1 MAQII
6 KHRRGSLEAL
16 SAVTSSLQK
25 GEIVI
30 ASGSSNL
37 SVTNG
42 ASIVFAVPENGQV
55 QAVNRVL
62 RGTNAPSNFAS
73 STYNGLVDG
82 VPYYASGSSTL
93 YLLGSDGNEA
103 INLVGNIQP
112 FSASVDSRLDAVESS
127 IGGGTGIGARVA
139 ALEATSASLNSF
151 TQSFSQSVA
160 TDFSASTAATV
171 ANLSSYSASAASAQ
185 SSYSSSAA
193 TSLSASAASINAN
206 ILSLSTSVDSRLDA
220 VENTNATQ
228 ATTGSNIFYGNQT
241 ITGSLYITNNL
252 VVQGSSSL
260 QNITASAV
268 DIGTNRVILN
278 TATPA
283 VRFGGVSV
291 QDSGSFAGV
300 SGSLLWDSFNNRWI
314 YEHPSGSGEGYNS
327 AILIAGPKNT
337 GSLGEEIGLTAGYVP
352 VAEGEDH
359 IKNSNISTDGTTV
372 TIAGGLNVSG
382 QISGSTIAGLGNA
395 TAFSTSV
402 DSRLDSVEASLG
414 GGGSIGSRVA
424 NLEAHSASVSSFTA
438 SYYTDSASFDSRI
451 DNVVSDLSSVSGAF
465 AVSVS
470 ASKAE
475 YTSFSA
481 SAASN
486 LSSVSGAFATTISN
500 LGSTYATDAELS
512 AVSSAVATTISNLG
526 STYATDSELNTVSG
540 AFATTISNL
549 GSTYATDAE
558 VSSLSASIATRDA
571 GQDTTITNLSSSANA
586 RLTSLENKSG
596 SLATTGSNTFIGTQ
610 TISGSVNVSGSTN
623 FNGAVA
629 VNDSNM
635 NLTNSSSLNLTAGS
649 SIYVSADGVISGSI
663 VGIGNVSAFSSS
675 VNSRLLTNVDA
686 AAGAFASAS
695 AYSGS
700 LASTINTL
708 STSVDSR
715 LDSLESAVGG
725 GSNIDNRLTSL
736 EATSASLNATASN
749 HEVRIDILEASQS
762 AFDTAFALSGQNVE
776 INGNLTVK
784 GTTTSVE
791 STTIKLGDNII
802 ELNGTGVANGGLL
815 VKDVTAPNTVSGS
828 LLWDSTG
835 DFWKAGALGSEH
847 RILTVNDGVV
857 SGSSQITLSST
868 TGYSTFSSSVATS
881 VSASNATITAN
892 SASAAASLNSVS
904 GAFATSTSASNAA
917 ITSLSASVASV
928 TGDFSSSVA
937 TSFSASAASVTA
949 LSSSVATS
957 FSASAASVTAL
968 SSSVDSR
975 LDTLEGNVGQA
986 LNTNSNVT
994 FNSVTASVNL
1004 GVAAGNTKRIA
1015 FRNTNGNLD
1024 LVPTASVA
1032 GDLLQWNGSDF
1043 VMSNTIDGGSF

>member
-6 KHRRGSLEAL
+6 RHRRGSLEAL

-25 GEIVI
+25 GELII

-37 SVTNG
+37 SVNNG
-42 ASIVFAVPENGQV
+42 ASIVFAVAEAGQV

-103 INLVGNIQP
+103 INLIGNIQP
-112 FSASVDSRLDAVESS
+112 FSTSVDSRLDSLEAS
-127 IGGGTGIGARVA
+127 IGGGTGIGARVS

-160 TDFSASTAATV
+160 TDFSASA
-171 ANLSSYSASAASAQ
+171 ANLSSYSSSAASAQ
-185 SSYSSSAA
+185 NSYSSSVA
-193 TSLSASAASINAN
+193 TSLSASAASINAS
-206 ILSLSTSVDSRLDA
+206 ILTLSTSVDSRLDA

-241 ITGSLYITNNL
+241 ITGSLYITQNL

-268 DIGTNRVILN
+268 DIGTNTIILN
-278 TATPA
+278 NATPA
-283 VRFGGVSV
+283 VRFGGISV

-300 SGSLLWDSFNNRWI
+300 SGSLLWDSFNNHWL
-314 YEHPSGSGEGYNS
+314 YVQPSGASEEYNS

-337 GSLGEEIGLTAGYVP
+337 GALGGEIGITSGYIP
-352 VAEGEDH
+352 VAVGENH
-359 IKNSNISTDGTTV
+359 IGDSNISIVDGTIV
-372 TIAGGLNVSG
+372 SIAGTLEVSG
-382 QISGSTIAGLGNA
+382 DISGSTIAGLGNA

-402 DSRLDSVEASLG
+402 DSRLDSVETSLG
-414 GGGSIGSRVA
+414 GGGSIGSRVS
-424 NLEAHSASVSSFTA
+424 NLEAHSASIVSFTS
-438 SYYTDSASFDSRI
+438 SYFTDSASFDTRI
-451 DNVVSDLSSVSGAF
+451 DNVVSDLNSVSGAV
-465 AVSVS
+465 ATSLS
-470 ASKAE
+470 ASKVE

-486 LSSVSGAFATTISN
+486 LNSVSGAFATTINN

-512 AVSSAVATTISNLG
+512 N
-526 STYATDSELNTVSG
+526 VSG
-540 AFATTISNL
+540 AFATSIANL
-549 GSTYATDAE
+549 GNGFATDSE
-558 VSSLSASIATRDA
+558 LSSLSSSIAVRDA
-571 GQDTTITNLSSSANA
+571 GQDTAVSTLSSSVNS
-586 RLTSLENKSG
+586 RLVVVEAVSASAASALNS
-596 SLATTGSNTFIGTQ
+596 
-610 TISGSVNVSGSTN
+610 VSGAFATRVAGIDST
-623 FNGAVA
+623 V
-629 VNDSNM
+629 
-635 NLTNSSSLNLTAGS
+635 SSLSTSVDSRLDTLEGT
-649 SIYVSADGVISGSI
+649 
-663 VGIGNVSAFSSS
+663 FSSS

-749 HEVRIDILEASQS
+749 HEGRIDVLESFSGAFNT
-762 AFDTAFALSGQNVE
+762 AFDLDGQNVT
-776 INGNLTVK
+776 IAGDLIVN
-784 GTTTSVE
+784 GTTTTVN
-791 STTIKLGDNII
+791 STTIELGDNII
-802 ELNGTGVANGGLL
+802 ALNGSGASNGGLL
-815 VKDVTAPNTVSGS
+815 VKDVTNPNKVSGS

-835 DFWKAGALGSEH
+835 DYWKAGALGAEH
-847 RILTVNDGVV
+847 KILTVNDGVV

-881 VSASNATITAN
+881 FSASNADIA
-892 SASAAASLNSVS
+892 
-904 GAFATSTSASNAA
+904 
-917 ITSLSASVASV
+917 SLSASVASV
-928 TGDFSSSVA
+928 TGNFSSSVA
-937 TSFSASAASVTA
+937 TSFSASAASVVSLSGSVATSI
-949 LSSSVATS
+949 SSSVATLNS
-957 FSASAASVTAL
+957 TITSL
-968 SSSVDSR
+968 STSVDSR
-975 LDTLEGNVGQA
+975 LDVLEGNVGQA
-986 LNTNSNVT
+986 LNTDSNVT

-1004 GVAAGNTKRIA
+1004 GSTAGNTKRIA

>member
-16 SAVTSSLQK
+16 SAVTSSLVK

-62 RGTNAPSNFAS
+62 IGASAPNTFPAG
-73 STYNGLVDG
+73 TYNGLLKG

-93 YLLGSDGNEA
+93 YLLGEGSNE
-103 INLVGNIQP
+103 IPNLVGNISV
-112 FSASVDSRLDAVESS
+112 FSASVDSRLDNVEASLGGGGS
-127 IGGGTGIGARVA
+127 IGTRVA
-139 ALEATSASLNSF
+139 ALEITSASLNSF

-160 TDFSASTAATV
+160 TNFSASAATTAA
-171 ANLSSYSASAASAQ
+171 NLTSYSSSAASAQ
-185 SSYSSSAA
+185 NTYSSSAA
-193 TSLSASAASINAN
+193 TSLSASAASINAS

-228 ATTGSNIFYGNQT
+228 ATTGSNIFFGNQT
-241 ITGSLYITNNL
+241 ITGSLFITQNL
-252 VVQGSSSL
+252 IVQGSSSL

-268 DIGTNRVILN
+268 DIGTNLIELN

-291 QDSGSFAGV
+291 QDSGSNAGV
-300 SGSLLWDSFNNRWI
+300 SGSLLWDSFNNHWL
-314 YEHPSGSGEGYNS
+314 YVHPSASGEGYNS

-337 GSLGEEIGLTAGYVP
+337 GSIGNEIGLTAGVVP
-352 VAEGEDH
+352 VSDGEDH

-402 DSRLDSVEASLG
+402 DSRLDVVEASLG
-414 GGGSIGSRVA
+414 GGGAIGSRVS
-424 NLEAHSASVSSFTA
+424 NLEAHSASIATWTGSTFVTFSTSVDSRLDTVELV
-438 SYYTDSASFDSRI
+438 SASAAAALNSFSASNAATDATQTTNI
-451 DNVVSDLSSVSGAF
+451 TTATTAAAGAF
-465 AVSVS
+465 AS
-470 ASKAE
+470 ASA
-475 YTSFSA
+475 FSA
-481 SAASN
+481 SAASTYQTTANATTFSTSVNSRLVVVEAVSASAASALNSFSASNASTDATQTTNISAASASAAGAFASASLYSSSFATTISN
-486 LSSVSGAFATTISN
+486 LGSTYATDAELSTVSGAFATTISN

-512 AVSSAVATTISNLG
+512 A
-526 STYATDSELNTVSG
+526 
-540 AFATTISNL
+540 
-549 GSTYATDAE
+549 
-558 VSSLSASIATRDA
+558 
-571 GQDTTITNLSSSANA
+571 
-586 RLTSLENKSG
+586 
-596 SLATTGSNTFIGTQ
+596 
-610 TISGSVNVSGSTN
+610 
-623 FNGAVA
+623 
-629 VNDSNM
+629 
-635 NLTNSSSLNLTAGS
+635 
-649 SIYVSADGVISGSI
+649 
-663 VGIGNVSAFSSS
+663 FSSS
-675 VNSRLLTNVDA
+675 NALTDATQSANITSATQA

-695 AYSGS
+695 AYSASAAVVDAAQDVLIAS
-700 LASTINTL
+700 LRSNVVSASVFTSF

-715 LDSLESAVGG
+715 LD
-725 GSNIDNRLTSL
+725 TL
-736 EATSASLNATASN
+736 EATTFSTSVDSRLD
-749 HEVRIDILEASQS
+749 VLEALSQS
-762 AFDTAFALSGQNVE
+762 FDTAFNLNGQNVE
-776 INGNLTVK
+776 IAGNLTVK
-784 GTTTSVE
+784 GTTTTVD
-791 STTIKLGDNII
+791 STTIQLGDNVI
-802 ELNGTGVANGGLL
+802 ELNGTGASNGGLL

-857 SGSSQITLSST
+857 SGSSQITISST

-881 VSASNATITAN
+881 LSASSATQTLVSASFATTIGN
-892 SASAAASLNSVS
+892 LNSTYATDAELSTVS
-904 GAFATSTSASNAA
+904 GAFATTISNLGSTYATDAELSSVSGAVA
-917 ITSLSASVASV
+917 TSLSASS
-928 TGDFSSSVA
+928 A
-937 TSFSASAASVTA
+937 TTTA
-949 LSSSVATS
+949 LSSS
-957 FSASAASVTAL
+957 L
-968 SSSVDSR
+968 SGRVR
-975 LDTLEGNVGQA
+975 TLEGTGTIQGVGT
-986 LNTNSNVT
+986 TNNVT

-1024 LVPTASVA
+1024 LVPTASVD

>member
-55 QAVNRVL
+55 QAVNRFLV
-62 RGTNAPSNFAS
+62 GANAPNTFPAG
-73 STYNGLVDG
+73 TYNGLVKG

-93 YLLGSDGNEA
+93 YLLGEGANE
-103 INLVGNIQP
+103 IPNLVGNIQA
-112 FSASVDSRLDAVESS
+112 FSTSVDSRLDVVEASL
-127 IGGGTGIGARVA
+127 GGGGSVGARVA

-160 TDFSASTAATV
+160 TDFSASTAATA
-171 ANLSSYSASAASAQ
+171 ANLSSYSASAATTHNN
-185 SSYSSSAA
+185 YSSSAA
-193 TSLSASAASINAN
+193 TSLSASVASIDAN
-206 ILSLSTSVDSRLDA
+206 IASLSTSVDSRLDA

-268 DIGTNRVILN
+268 DIGTNFVVLN

-300 SGSLLWDSFNNRWI
+300 SGSLVWDSFNNHWL
-314 YEHPSGSGEGYNS
+314 YVQPSGSGEEYNS

-337 GSLGEEIGLTAGYVP
+337 GAIGNEIGITAGYIP
-352 VAEGEDH
+352 VASGENH
-359 IKNSNISTDGTTV
+359 ISDSNITKSGSEI
-372 TIAGGLNVSG
+372 TIAGSLKVTGE
-382 QISGSTIAGLGNA
+382 ISGSTIAGLGNA

-424 NLEAHSASVSSFTA
+424 LLEVHSGSINSFTQ
-438 SYYTDSASFDSRI
+438 SYFTDSASFDTRI
-451 DNVVSDLSSVSGAF
+451 DNVVGDLNSVSGAV
-465 AVSVS
+465 ATSLS
-470 ASKAE
+470 ASKVE

-486 LSSVSGAFATTISN
+486 LNSVSGAFATTINN

-512 AVSSAVATTISNLG
+512 N
-526 STYATDSELNTVSG
+526 VSG
-540 AFATTISNL
+540 AFATSIANL
-549 GSTYATDAE
+549 GNGFATDSE
-558 VSSLSASIATRDA
+558 LSSLSSSVATSFVN
-571 GQDTTITNLSSSANA
+571 QSA
-586 RLTSLENKSG
+586 RITSLEALTG
-596 SLATTGSNTFIGTQ
+596 SYATTGSNTFKGEQIISSSLIVTNAIKGT
-610 TISGSVNVSGSTN
+610 GSI
-623 FNGAVA
+623 FLQPD
-629 VNDSNM
+629 VNDGRQLEIYNTAATDVHIKGTTG
-635 NLTNSSSLNLTAGS
+635 LTFLGDDTNYVLVDNSSQVISITGVNGVFVSSSLNVTGS
-649 SIYVSADGVISGSI
+649 ISSSVGISGSI
-663 VGIGNVSAFSSS
+663 NGIGNVSAYSSS

-715 LDSLESAVGG
+715 LDSLESAVGA
-725 GSNIDNRLTSL
+725 GSNIDGRLTSL

-749 HEVRIDILEASQS
+749 HEGRIDTLESFS
-762 AFDTAFALSGQNVE
+762 GSFNTAFDLDGQNVT
-776 INGNLTVK
+776 IAGDLIVN
-784 GTTTSVE
+784 GTTTTVN
-791 STTIKLGDNII
+791 STTIELGDNII
-802 ELNGTGVANGGLL
+802 ALNGSGASNGGLL
-815 VKDVTAPNTVSGS
+815 VKDVTNPNKVSGS

-835 DFWKAGALGSEH
+835 DFWKAGQLGSEH

-857 SGSSQITLSST
+857 SGSSQITISST
-868 TGYSTFSSSVATS
+868 TGFSSFDSAISSSFSSS
-881 VSASNATITAN
+881 NAQI
-892 SASAAASLNSVS
+892 S
-904 GAFATSTSASNAA
+904 
-917 ITSLSASVASV
+917 SLSASVASV
-928 TGDFSSSVA
+928 TGNFSSSVA

-957 FSASAASVTAL
+957 FSASAAGVTAL
-968 SSSVDSR
+968 STSVDSR
-975 LDTLEGNVGQA
+975 LDVLEGNVGQA

-994 FNSVTASVNL
+994 FNSVTSSVNL

-1032 GDLLQWNGSDF
+1032 GDLLQWDGNDF

>member
-112 FSASVDSRLDAVESS
+112 FSASVDSRLDSLESS

-160 TDFSASTAATV
+160 TDFSASAARLT
-171 ANLSSYSASAASAQ
+171 SYSASAASAQ

-193 TSLSASAASINAN
+193 TSLSASAASINAS

-352 VAEGEDH
+352 VADGEDH

-424 NLEAHSASVSSFTA
+424 NLETHSGSINSFTQ
-438 SYYTDSASFDSRI
+438 SYFTDSASFDSRI

-486 LSSVSGAFATTISN
+486 LNSVSGAFASTVAS

-512 AVSSAVATTISNLG
+512 SVSSAVASTIAG
-526 STYATDSELNTVSG
+526 
-540 AFATTISNL
+540 L

-558 VSSLSASIATRDA
+558 LSSVSGAFATTIANLGDGFATDSELSSLSASIATRDA
-571 GQDTTITNLSSSANA
+571 GQDTAVSNLSSSVNSRLVVVEAVSASAASALNSVSGAFATSQASQDLTITNLSSSLDS
-586 RLTSLENKSG
+586 RLDTLE
-596 SLATTGSNTFIGTQ
+596 GT
-610 TISGSVNVSGSTN
+610 
-623 FNGAVA
+623 
-629 VNDSNM
+629 
-635 NLTNSSSLNLTAGS
+635 
-649 SIYVSADGVISGSI
+649 
-663 VGIGNVSAFSSS
+663 FSSS

-725 GSNIDNRLTSL
+725 GSNIDNRLSSL

-949 LSSSVATS
+949 LSGSVLSSIN
-957 FSASAASVTAL
+957 SVNSTISTL

-975 LDTLEGNVGQA
+975 LDTLEGTGTIQGVGT
-986 LNTNSNVT
+986 TNNVT

>member
-25 GEIVI
+25 GELII

-55 QAVNRVL
+55 QAVNRFLV
-62 RGTNAPSNFAS
+62 GANAPNTFPAG
-73 STYNGLVDG
+73 TYNGLVKG

-93 YLLGSDGNEA
+93 YLLGEGANE
-103 INLVGNIQP
+103 IPNLVGNIQA
-112 FSASVDSRLDAVESS
+112 FSTSVDSRLDVVEASL
-127 IGGGTGIGARVA
+127 GGGGSVGARVA

-160 TDFSASTAATV
+160 TDFSASTAATA
-171 ANLSSYSASAASAQ
+171 ANLSSYSASAATTHNN
-185 SSYSSSAA
+185 YSSSAA

-206 ILSLSTSVDSRLDA
+206 IASLSTSVDSRLDA

-228 ATTGSNIFYGNQT
+228 ATTGSNIFYGNQV
-241 ITGSLYITNNL
+241 ITGSMYITANL

-268 DIGTNRVILN
+268 DIGTNIIELN

-283 VRFGGVSV
+283 VRFGGISV

-300 SGSLLWDSFNNRWI
+300 SGSLFWDSFNNHWL
-314 YEHPSGSGEGYNS
+314 YAQPSASGEEYNS

-337 GSLGEEIGLTAGYVP
+337 GALGNEIGITAGYIP
-352 VAEGEDH
+352 VASGENH
-359 IKNSNISTDGTTV
+359 ISDSNITKSGSEI
-372 TIAGGLNVSG
+372 TIAGSLKVTDE
-382 QISGSTIAGLGNA
+382 ISGSTIAGLGNA

-424 NLEAHSASVSSFTA
+424 LLEVHSGSINSFTQ
-438 SYYTDSASFDSRI
+438 SYFTDSASFDTRI
-451 DNVVSDLSSVSGAF
+451 DNVVSDLNSVSGAV
-465 AVSVS
+465 ATSLS
-470 ASKAE
+470 ASKVE

-486 LSSVSGAFATTISN
+486 LNSVSGAFATTINN

-512 AVSSAVATTISNLG
+512 N
-526 STYATDSELNTVSG
+526 VSG
-540 AFATTISNL
+540 AFATSIANL
-549 GSTYATDAE
+549 GNGFATDSE
-558 VSSLSASIATRDA
+558 LSSLSSSIAVRDA
-571 GQDTTITNLSSSANA
+571 GQDTAVSTLSSSVNS
-586 RLTSLENKSG
+586 RLVVVEAVSASAASALNS
-596 SLATTGSNTFIGTQ
+596 
-610 TISGSVNVSGSTN
+610 VSGAFATRVAGIDST
-623 FNGAVA
+623 V
-629 VNDSNM
+629 
-635 NLTNSSSLNLTAGS
+635 SSLSTSVDSRLDTLEGT
-649 SIYVSADGVISGSI
+649 
-663 VGIGNVSAFSSS
+663 FSTS

-715 LDSLESAVGG
+715 LDSLESAVGA
-725 GSNIDNRLTSL
+725 GSNIDGRLTSL

-749 HEVRIDILEASQS
+749 HEGRIDTLESFS
-762 AFDTAFALSGQNVE
+762 GSFNTAFDLDGQNVT
-776 INGNLTVK
+776 IAGDLIVN
-784 GTTTSVE
+784 GTTTTVN
-791 STTIKLGDNII
+791 STTIELGDNII
-802 ELNGTGVANGGLL
+802 ALNGSGASNGGLL
-815 VKDVTAPNTVSGS
+815 VKDVTNPNKVSGS

-835 DFWKAGALGSEH
+835 DFWKAGQLGSEH

-857 SGSSQITLSST
+857 SGSSQITISST

-881 VSASNATITAN
+881 FSASNAEI
-892 SASAAASLNSVS
+892 S
-904 GAFATSTSASNAA
+904 
-917 ITSLSASVASV
+917 SLSSSVASV
-928 TGDFSSSVA
+928 TGNFSSSVA

-957 FSASAASVTAL
+957 FSASAAGVTAL
-968 SSSVDSR
+968 STSVDSR
-975 LDTLEGNVGQA
+975 LDVLEGNVGQA

-994 FNSVTASVNL
+994 FNSVTSSVNL
-1004 GVAAGNTKRIA
+1004 GSTAGNTKRIA

-1032 GDLLQWNGSDF
+1032 GDLLQWDGSDF

>member
-112 FSASVDSRLDAVESS
+112 FSTSVDSRLDSLETS
-127 IGGGTGIGARVA
+127 IGGGGTGIGARVA
-139 ALEATSASLNSF
+139 NLEAVSASLNSF

-160 TDFSASTAATV
+160 TNFSASAASLT
-171 ANLSSYSASAASAQ
+171 SYSASAASAQ

-193 TSLSASAASINAN
+193 TSLSASEASINAS

-228 ATTGSNIFYGNQT
+228 ATTGSNIFYGSQT

-352 VAEGEDH
+352 VADGEDH
-359 IKNSNISTDGTTV
+359 IKNSNISIDNTKV
-372 TIAGGLNVSG
+372 TIAGDLDVTGK
-382 QISGSTIAGLGNA
+382 ISGSTIDGLGNA

-402 DSRLDSVEASLG
+402 DSRLDTIETSLG
-414 GGGSIGSRVA
+414 GGGSVGTRVT
-424 NLEAHSASVSSFTA
+424 NLEVHSGSINAFTQ
-438 SYYTDSASFDSRI
+438 SYFTDSASFDTRI

-486 LSSVSGAFATTISN
+486 LSSVSGAFASTVAG

-526 STYATDSELNTVSG
+526 STYATDAELSTVSG

-549 GSTYATDAE
+549 GSTYATDSE
-558 VSSLSASIATRDA
+558 LSSVSASIATRDA

-635 NLTNSSSLNLTAGS
+635 NLTNSSSLNLTSGS
-649 SIYVSADGVISGSI
+649 SIYVSENGVISGSI
-663 VGIGNVSAFSSS
+663 VGIGNVSSFSSS

-715 LDSLESAVGG
+715 LDSLESAVGA
-725 GSNIDNRLTSL
+725 GSNIDGRLTSL

-749 HEVRIDILEASQS
+749 HEGRIDTLESFS
-762 AFDTAFALSGQNVE
+762 GSFNTAFDLDGQNVT
-776 INGNLTVK
+776 IAGDLIVN
-784 GTTTSVE
+784 GTTTTVN
-791 STTIKLGDNII
+791 STTIELGDNII
-802 ELNGTGVANGGLL
+802 ALNGSGASNGGLL
-815 VKDVTAPNTVSGS
+815 VKDVTNPNKVSGS

-835 DFWKAGALGSEH
+835 DFWKAGQLGSEH

-857 SGSSQITLSST
+857 SGSSQITISST

-904 GAFATSTSASNAA
+904 GAFATSTSASNAS

-937 TSFSASAASVTA
+937 TSFSASAASVTQLSGSV
-949 LSSSVATS
+949 LSSINSVNSTIS
-957 FSASAASVTAL
+957 TL

-975 LDTLEGNVGQA
+975 LDTLEGTGTIQGVGT
-986 LNTNSNVT
+986 TNNVT

-1004 GVAAGNTKRIA
+1004 GSTAGNTKRIA

>member
-6 KHRRGSLEAL
+6 RHRRGSLEAL

-25 GEIVI
+25 GELII

-37 SVTNG
+37 SVNNG
-42 ASIVFAVPENGQV
+42 ASIVFAVAEAGQV

-103 INLVGNIQP
+103 INLIGNIQP
-112 FSASVDSRLDAVESS
+112 FSTSVDSRLDSLEAS
-127 IGGGTGIGARVA
+127 IGGGTGIGARVS

-160 TDFSASTAATV
+160 TDFSASAATT
-171 ANLSSYSASAASAQ
+171 AGNLSSYSSSAASAQ
-185 SSYSSSAA
+185 NSYSSSAA
-193 TSLSASAASINAN
+193 TSLSASAASINAS
-206 ILSLSTSVDSRLDA
+206 ILTLSTSVDSRLDA

-241 ITGSLYITNNL
+241 ITGSLYITQNL

-268 DIGTNRVILN
+268 DIGTNTIILN
-278 TATPA
+278 NATPA
-283 VRFGGVSV
+283 VRFGGISV

-300 SGSLLWDSFNNRWI
+300 SGSLLWDSFNNHWL
-314 YEHPSGSGEGYNS
+314 YVQPSGAAEEYNS

-337 GSLGEEIGLTAGYVP
+337 GAIGGEIGITEGYIP
-352 VAEGEDH
+352 VAVGENH
-359 IKNSNISTDGTTV
+359 IGDSNISIVDGTIV
-372 TIAGGLNVSG
+372 SIAGTLEVSG
-382 QISGSTIAGLGNA
+382 DISGSTIAGLGNA
-395 TAFSTSV
+395 TAYSTSV
-402 DSRLDSVEASLG
+402 DSRLGTVEASLG
-414 GGGSIGSRVA
+414 GGGSIGSRVS
-424 NLEAHSASVSSFTA
+424 NLEAHSASIVSFTS
-438 SYYTDSASFDSRI
+438 SYFTDSASFDTRI
-451 DNVVSDLSSVSGAF
+451 DNVVSDLNSVSGAV
-465 AVSVS
+465 ATSLS
-470 ASKAE
+470 ASKVE

-500 LGSTYATDAELS
+500 LGSTYATDSELS
-512 AVSSAVATTISNLG
+512 S
-526 STYATDSELNTVSG
+526 VSG
-540 AFATTISNL
+540 AFATSISASAASQTQLSSSIATTIANL
-549 GSTYATDAE
+549 GDGFATDSE
-558 VSSLSASIATRDA
+558 LSSLSSSIATRDA
-571 GQDTTITNLSSSANA
+571 GQDTTINNLSSSANA

-610 TISGSVNVSGSTN
+610 TVSGSVNVSGSAN

-649 SIYVSADGVISGSI
+649 SIYVAAGGTISGSI
-663 VGIGNVSAFSSS
+663 SGIGNVSAFSSS
-675 VNSRLLTNVDA
+675 VDSRLLTNVNA

-725 GSNIDNRLTSL
+725 GSNIDNRLSAL
-736 EATSASLNATASN
+736 EATSASLEATASN
-749 HEVRIDILEASQS
+749 HEGRIDTLESFSGAFNT
-762 AFDTAFALSGQNVE
+762 AFDLDGQNVT
-776 INGNLTVK
+776 IAGDLIVN
-784 GTTTSVE
+784 GTTTTVN
-791 STTIKLGDNII
+791 STTIELGDNII
-802 ELNGTGVANGGLL
+802 ALNGSGASNGGLL
-815 VKDVTAPNTVSGS
+815 VKDVTNPNKVSGS

-835 DFWKAGALGSEH
+835 DYWKAGALGAEH
-847 RILTVNDGVV
+847 KILTVNDGVV

-881 VSASNATITAN
+881 ISSSNANISSLSASVASVTGDFSSSVATSFSASNA
-892 SASAAASLNSVS
+892 S
-904 GAFATSTSASNAA
+904 

-949 LSSSVATS
+949 LSSSVASNLST
-957 FSASAASVTAL
+957 FSQ
-968 SSSVDSR
+968 SVDSR
-975 LDTLEGNVGQA
+975 LDVLEGNVGQA
-986 LNTNSNVT
+986 LNTDSNVT

-1004 GVAAGNTKRIA
+1004 GSTAGNTKRIA

-1032 GDLLQWNGSDF
+1032 GDLLQWNGNDF
-1043 VMSNTIDGGSF
+1043 VMSNVIDGGSF

>member
-55 QAVNRVL
+55 QAVNRFLV
-62 RGTNAPSNFAS
+62 GANAPNTFPAG
-73 STYNGLVDG
+73 TYNGLVKG

-93 YLLGSDGNEA
+93 YLLGEGANE
-103 INLVGNIQP
+103 IPNLVGNIQA
-112 FSASVDSRLDAVESS
+112 FSTSVDSRLDVVEASL
-127 IGGGTGIGARVA
+127 GGGGSVGARVA

-151 TQSFSQSVA
+151 TESFSQSVA

-171 ANLSSYSASAASAQ
+171 ANLSSYSASAATTHNN
-185 SSYSSSAA
+185 YSSSAA
-193 TSLSASAASINAN
+193 TSLSASEASINAN

-228 ATTGSNIFYGNQT
+228 ATTGSNIFQGSQT
-241 ITGSLYITNNL
+241 ITGSLYITNDL

-268 DIGTNRVILN
+268 SIGTNRVILN

-291 QDSGSFAGV
+291 QDSGSFSGV

-314 YEHPSGSGEGYNS
+314 YEHPSSSGEGYNS

-337 GSLGEEIGLTAGYVP
+337 GALGEEVGLTTGYIP
-352 VAEGEDH
+352 VASGEDH
-359 IKNSNISTDGTTV
+359 ISDSIISIVDGTIV
-372 TIAGGLNVSG
+372 SIVGSLEVSG
-382 QISGSTIAGLGNA
+382 EISGSSIAGLGNA
-395 TAFSTSV
+395 TQFSTSV

-414 GGGSIGSRVA
+414 GGGSIGSRVTL
-424 NLEAHSASVSSFTA
+424 LEVHSGSVNSFTQ
-438 SYYTDSASFDSRI
+438 SYFTDSASFDTRI
-451 DNVVSDLSSVSGAF
+451 DNVVSDLNSVSGAV
-465 AVSVS
+465 ATSLS
-470 ASKAE
+470 ASKVE

-486 LSSVSGAFATTISN
+486 LNSVSGAFATTINN

-512 AVSSAVATTISNLG
+512 S
-526 STYATDSELNTVSG
+526 VSG
-540 AFATTISNL
+540 AFATSIANL
-549 GSTYATDAE
+549 GDGFATDSE
-558 VSSLSASIATRDA
+558 LSSLSSSIAVRDA
-571 GQDTTITNLSSSANA
+571 GQDTAVSTLSSSVNSRLVVVEAVSASAASALNSVSGAFATRVGAIDTTITNLSTSVDS
-586 RLTSLENKSG
+586 RLDTLEG
-596 SLATTGSNTFIGTQ
+596 TF
-610 TISGSVNVSGSTN
+610 ST
-623 FNGAVA
+623 
-629 VNDSNM
+629 
-635 NLTNSSSLNLTAGS
+635 
-649 SIYVSADGVISGSI
+649 
-663 VGIGNVSAFSSS
+663 S

-700 LASTINTL
+700 LVSTINTL

-715 LDSLESAVGG
+715 LDSLESAVGA
-725 GSNIDNRLTSL
+725 GSNIDGRLTSL

-749 HEVRIDILEASQS
+749 HEGRIDTLESFS
-762 AFDTAFALSGQNVE
+762 GSFNTAFDLNGQNVT
-776 INGNLTVK
+776 IAGDLIVN
-784 GTTTSVE
+784 GTTTTVN
-791 STTIKLGDNII
+791 STTIELGDNII
-802 ELNGTGVANGGLL
+802 ALNGSGASNGGLL
-815 VKDVTAPNTVSGS
+815 VKDVTNPNKVSGS

-835 DFWKAGALGSEH
+835 DFWKAGQLDSEH

-857 SGSSQITLSST
+857 SGSSQITISST

-881 VSASNATITAN
+881 FSASNAEI
-892 SASAAASLNSVS
+892 S
-904 GAFATSTSASNAA
+904 
-917 ITSLSASVASV
+917 SLSSSVASV
-928 TGDFSSSVA
+928 TGNFSSSVA

-957 FSASAASVTAL
+957 FSASAAGVTAL
-968 SSSVDSR
+968 STSVDSR
-975 LDTLEGNVGQA
+975 LDVLEGNVGQA

-994 FNSVTASVNL
+994 FNSVTSSVNL

-1032 GDLLQWNGSDF
+1032 GDLLQWDGNDF

>member
-25 GEIVI
+25 GELII

-55 QAVNRVL
+55 QAVNRFLV
-62 RGTNAPSNFAS
+62 GANAPNTFPAG
-73 STYNGLVDG
+73 TYNGLVKG

-93 YLLGSDGNEA
+93 YLLGEGANE
-103 INLVGNIQP
+103 IPNLVGNIQA
-112 FSASVDSRLDAVESS
+112 FSTSVDSRLDVVEASL
-127 IGGGTGIGARVA
+127 GGGGSVGARVA

-160 TDFSASTAATV
+160 TDFSASTAATA
-171 ANLSSYSASAASAQ
+171 ANLSSYSASAATTHNN
-185 SSYSSSAA
+185 YSSSAA

-206 ILSLSTSVDSRLDA
+206 IASLSTSVDSRLDA

-228 ATTGSNIFYGNQT
+228 ATTGSNIFYGNQV
-241 ITGSLYITNNL
+241 ITGSMYITANL

-268 DIGTNRVILN
+268 DIGTNIIELN

-283 VRFGGVSV
+283 VRFGGISV

-300 SGSLLWDSFNNRWI
+300 SGSLFWDSFNNHWL
-314 YEHPSGSGEGYNS
+314 YAQPSASGEEYNS

-337 GSLGEEIGLTAGYVP
+337 GALGNEIGITAGYIP
-352 VAEGEDH
+352 VASGENH
-359 IKNSNISTDGTTV
+359 ISDSNITKSGSEI
-372 TIAGGLNVSG
+372 TIAGSLKVTDE
-382 QISGSTIAGLGNA
+382 ISGSTIAGLGNA

-424 NLEAHSASVSSFTA
+424 LLEIHSGSINSFTQ
-438 SYYTDSASFDSRI
+438 SYFTDSASFDTRI
-451 DNVVSDLSSVSGAF
+451 DNVVSDLNSVSGAV
-465 AVSVS
+465 ATSLS
-470 ASKAE
+470 ASKVE

-486 LSSVSGAFATTISN
+486 LNSVSGAFATTINN

-512 AVSSAVATTISNLG
+512 N
-526 STYATDSELNTVSG
+526 VSG
-540 AFATTISNL
+540 AFATSIANL
-549 GSTYATDAE
+549 GNGFATDSE
-558 VSSLSASIATRDA
+558 LSSLSSSIAVRDA
-571 GQDTTITNLSSSANA
+571 GQDTAVSTLSSSVNS
-586 RLTSLENKSG
+586 RLVVVEAVSASAASALNS
-596 SLATTGSNTFIGTQ
+596 
-610 TISGSVNVSGSTN
+610 VSGAFATRVAGIDST
-623 FNGAVA
+623 V
-629 VNDSNM
+629 
-635 NLTNSSSLNLTAGS
+635 SSLSTSVDSRLDTLEGT
-649 SIYVSADGVISGSI
+649 
-663 VGIGNVSAFSSS
+663 FSTS

-715 LDSLESAVGG
+715 LDSLESAVGA
-725 GSNIDNRLTSL
+725 GSNIDGRLTSL

-749 HEVRIDILEASQS
+749 HEGRIDTLESFS
-762 AFDTAFALSGQNVE
+762 GSFNTAFDLDGQNVT
-776 INGNLTVK
+776 IAGDLIVN
-784 GTTTSVE
+784 GTTTTVN
-791 STTIKLGDNII
+791 STTIELGDNII
-802 ELNGTGVANGGLL
+802 ALNGSGASNGGLL
-815 VKDVTAPNTVSGS
+815 VKDVTNPNKVSGS

-835 DFWKAGALGSEH
+835 DFWKAGQLGSEH

-857 SGSSQITLSST
+857 SGSSQITISST

-881 VSASNATITAN
+881 FSASNAEI
-892 SASAAASLNSVS
+892 S
-904 GAFATSTSASNAA
+904 
-917 ITSLSASVASV
+917 SLSSSVASV
-928 TGDFSSSVA
+928 TGNFSSSVA

-957 FSASAASVTAL
+957 FSASAAGVTAL
-968 SSSVDSR
+968 STSVDSR
-975 LDTLEGNVGQA
+975 LDVLEGNVGQA

-994 FNSVTASVNL
+994 FNSVTSSVNL
-1004 GVAAGNTKRIA
+1004 GSTAGNTKRIA

-1032 GDLLQWNGSDF
+1032 GDLLQWDGSDF

>member
-62 RGTNAPSNFAS
+62 RGTNAPSNFAA

-112 FSASVDSRLDAVESS
+112 FSASVDSRLDSLETS
-127 IGGGTGIGARVA
+127 IGGGGAGIGARVA

-171 ANLSSYSASAASAQ
+171 ANLSSYSASAATTHNN
-185 SSYSSSAA
+185 YSSSAA
-193 TSLSASAASINAN
+193 TSLSASEASINAS

-228 ATTGSNIFYGNQT
+228 ATTGSNIFYGDQV
-241 ITGSLYITNNL
+241 ITGSMYITANL

-268 DIGTNRVILN
+268 DIGTNIVKLN
-278 TATPA
+278 TAAPA

-300 SGSLLWDSFNNRWI
+300 SGSLLWDSFNNNWL
-314 YEHPSGSGEGYNS
+314 YVQPSGSGEGYNS
-327 AILIAGPKNT
+327 AILIAGPMNT
-337 GSLGEEIGLTAGYVP
+337 GSLGEEIGITAGYIP
-352 VAEGEDH
+352 VASGENH
-359 IKNSNISTDGTTV
+359 IENSNITKSGSEI
-372 TIAGGLNVSG
+372 TIAGSLKVTGE
-382 QISGSTIAGLGNA
+382 ISGSTIAGLGNA

-402 DSRLDSVEASLG
+402 DSRLDTIESSLG

-424 NLEAHSASVSSFTA
+424 NLEVHSGSINSFTQ
-438 SYYTDSASFDSRI
+438 SYFTDSASFDTRI

-486 LSSVSGAFATTISN
+486 LNSVSGAFATTINN

-512 AVSSAVATTISNLG
+512 S
-526 STYATDSELNTVSG
+526 VSG
-540 AFATTISNL
+540 AFATSIANL
-549 GSTYATDAE
+549 GDGFATDSE
-558 VSSLSASIATRDA
+558 LSSLSASIAVRDA
-571 GQDTTITNLSSSANA
+571 GQDTAVSNLSSSVNSRLVVVEAVSASAAAALNSVSGAFATSQAEQNTTITNLSTSVDS
-586 RLTSLENKSG
+586 RLDTLE
-596 SLATTGSNTFIGTQ
+596 GT
-610 TISGSVNVSGSTN
+610 
-623 FNGAVA
+623 
-629 VNDSNM
+629 
-635 NLTNSSSLNLTAGS
+635 
-649 SIYVSADGVISGSI
+649 
-663 VGIGNVSAFSSS
+663 FSSS

-715 LDSLESAVGG
+715 LDTIETSLGG
-725 GSNIDNRLTSL
+725 GSGIGARVSAL
-736 EATSASLNATASN
+736 EATSASLESTASN

-762 AFDTAFALSGQNVE
+762 AFDTAFNLSGQNVE
-776 INGNLTVK
+776 IKGNLTVK

-791 STTIKLGDNII
+791 STTIQLGDNII
-802 ELNGTGVANGGLL
+802 ELNGTGAANGGLL
-815 VKDVTAPNTVSGS
+815 VKDVTVPNTVSGS

-835 DFWKAGALGSEH
+835 DFWKAGALNSEH

-857 SGSSQITLSST
+857 SGSSQVSITGLD
-868 TGYSTFSSSVATS
+868 GYADYNDNILLEF
-881 VSASNATITAN
+881 
-892 SASAAASLNSVS
+892 
-904 GAFATSTSASNAA
+904 SASNAA
-917 ITSLSASVASV
+917 ITSLSASVSNV
-928 TGDFSSSVA
+928 TGNFSSSVA

-957 FSASAASVTAL
+957 FSASAANVTAL
-968 SSSVDSR
+968 SSSLDSR
-975 LDTLEGNVGQA
+975 LDTLEGTGTIQGVG
-986 LNTNSNVT
+986 TTDTVT
-994 FNSVTASVNL
+994 FTAVTASVNL
-1004 GVAAGNTKRIA
+1004 GSSAGNTKRIA

>member
-73 STYNGLVDG
+73 ATYNGLVDG

-112 FSASVDSRLDAVESS
+112 FSASVDSRLDSLESS

-160 TDFSASTAATV
+160 TDFSASAASLT
-171 ANLSSYSASAASAQ
+171 SYSASAASVQ

-193 TSLSASAASINAN
+193 TSLSASEASINAN

-241 ITGSLYITNNL
+241 ITGSLFITNNL

-268 DIGTNRVILN
+268 DIGTNFVVLN

-300 SGSLLWDSFNNRWI
+300 SGSLVWDSFNNHWL
-314 YEHPSGSGEGYNS
+314 YVQPSGANEGYNS
-327 AILIAGPKNT
+327 AILIAGPMNT
-337 GSLGEEIGLTAGYVP
+337 GSIGEEIGITAGYVP
-352 VAEGEDH
+352 VASGENH
-359 IKNSNISTDGTTV
+359 IENSNISITGTDV
-372 TIAGGLNVSG
+372 TIAGGLDVTG
-382 QISGSTIAGLGNA
+382 EISSSTIAGLGNA
-395 TAFSTSV
+395 TAFSQSV
-402 DSRLDSVEASLG
+402 DSRVATIESSLG

-424 NLEAHSASVSSFTA
+424 NLEIHSGSVNSFTQ
-438 SYYTDSASFDSRI
+438 SYFTDSASFDTRI

-486 LSSVSGAFATTISN
+486 LNSVSGAFASTVAS

-512 AVSSAVATTISNLG
+512 SVSSAVASTIAG
-526 STYATDSELNTVSG
+526 
-540 AFATTISNL
+540 L

-558 VSSLSASIATRDA
+558 LSSVSGAFATTIANLGDGFATDSELSSLSASIATRDA

-596 SLATTGSNTFIGTQ
+596 SLATTGSNTFFGTQ
-610 TISGSVNVSGSTN
+610 TITGSLNVSGSTN

-635 NLTNSSSLNLTAGS
+635 NLGNSSSLNLTGGS

-749 HEVRIDILEASQS
+749 HEGRIDTLESFS
-762 AFDTAFALSGQNVE
+762 GSFNTAFDLDGQNVT
-776 INGNLTVK
+776 IAGDLIVN
-784 GTTTSVE
+784 GTTTTVN
-791 STTIKLGDNII
+791 STTIELGDNII
-802 ELNGTGVANGGLL
+802 ALNGSGASNGGLL
-815 VKDVTAPNTVSGS
+815 VKDVTNPNKVSGS
-828 LLWDSTG
+828 LLWDSTD
-835 DFWKAGALGSEH
+835 DFWKAGQLGSEH

-937 TSFSASAASVTA
+937 TSFSASEASVTA
-949 LSSSVATS
+949 LSGSVLSSIN
-957 FSASAASVTAL
+957 SVNSTISTL

-975 LDTLEGNVGQA
+975 LDTLEGTGTIQGVGT
-986 LNTNSNVT
+986 TNNVT

>member
-6 KHRRGSLEAL
+6 RHRRGSLEAL

-25 GEIVI
+25 GEIII

-37 SVTNG
+37 SVNNG
-42 ASIVFAVPENGQV
+42 ASIVFAVAEAGQV

-103 INLVGNIQP
+103 INLIGNIQP
-112 FSASVDSRLDAVESS
+112 FSQSVDARLDAVESS
-127 IGGGTGIGARVA
+127 LGGGGSIGARVA
-139 ALEATSASLNSF
+139 SLEIASASLNSF

-160 TDFSASTAATV
+160 TDFSASA
-171 ANLSSYSASAASAQ
+171 ANLSSYSSSAASAQ
-185 SSYSSSAA
+185 NSYSSSVA
-193 TSLSASAASINAN
+193 TSLSASAASIDAS

-228 ATTGSNIFYGNQT
+228 ATTGSNIFYGDQV
-241 ITGSLYITNNL
+241 ITGSVYITQNL

-268 DIGTNRVILN
+268 DIGTNTIILN
-278 TATPA
+278 TASPA

-300 SGSLLWDSFNNRWI
+300 SGSLVWDSFNNHWL
-314 YEHPSGSGEGYNS
+314 YVQPSASGEGYNS
-327 AILIAGPKNT
+327 AILIAGPMNT
-337 GSLGEEIGLTAGYVP
+337 GSLGEEIGITAGYIP
-352 VAEGEDH
+352 VASGENH
-359 IKNSNISTDGTTV
+359 IENSNITKDGSKI
-372 TIAGGLNVSG
+372 TIAGDLDVTGK
-382 QISGSTIAGLGNA
+382 ISGSTIDGLGNA

-402 DSRLDSVEASLG
+402 DSRLDTIETSLG
-414 GGGSIGSRVA
+414 GGGSIGSRVS
-424 NLEAHSASVSSFTA
+424 NLEAHSASIVSFTS
-438 SYYTDSASFDSRI
+438 SYFTDSASFDTRI
-451 DNVVSDLSSVSGAF
+451 DNVVSDLNSVSGAV
-465 AVSVS
+465 ATSLS

-486 LSSVSGAFATTISN
+486 LSSVSGAFATTINN

-512 AVSSAVATTISNLG
+512 N
-526 STYATDSELNTVSG
+526 VSG
-540 AFATTISNL
+540 AFATSIANL
-549 GSTYATDAE
+549 GNGFATDSELSSLSSSIAVRDAE
-558 VSSLSASIATRDA
+558 QDTAVSTLSSSVNSRLVVVEAVSASAASALNSVSGAFATRVAEIDSTVSSLSTSVDSRL
-571 GQDTTITNLSSSANA
+571 DT
-586 RLTSLENKSG
+586 LE
-596 SLATTGSNTFIGTQ
+596 GT
-610 TISGSVNVSGSTN
+610 
-623 FNGAVA
+623 
-629 VNDSNM
+629 
-635 NLTNSSSLNLTAGS
+635 
-649 SIYVSADGVISGSI
+649 
-663 VGIGNVSAFSSS
+663 FSSS

-749 HEVRIDILEASQS
+749 HEGRIDVLESFSGAFNT
-762 AFDTAFALSGQNVE
+762 AFDLDGQNVT
-776 INGNLTVK
+776 IAGDLIVN
-784 GTTTSVE
+784 GTTTTVN
-791 STTIKLGDNII
+791 STTIELGDNII
-802 ELNGTGVANGGLL
+802 ALNGSGASNGGLL
-815 VKDVTAPNTVSGS
+815 VKDVTNPNKVSGS

-835 DFWKAGALGSEH
+835 DYWKAGALDAEH
-847 RILTVNDGVV
+847 KILTVNDGVV
-857 SGSSQITLSST
+857 SGSSQIDIANT

-881 VSASNATITAN
+881 FSASNAN
-892 SASAAASLNSVS
+892 
-904 GAFATSTSASNAA
+904 

-937 TSFSASAASVTA
+937 TSFSASAASVVSLSGSVATSI
-949 LSSSVATS
+949 SSSVATLNS
-957 FSASAASVTAL
+957 TITSL
-968 SSSVDSR
+968 STSVDSR
-975 LDTLEGNVGQA
+975 LDVLEGTGTIQGVGT
-986 LNTNSNVT
+986 TNDVT

-1004 GVAAGNTKRIA
+1004 GSVAGNTKRIA

>member
-37 SVTNG
+37 SVSNG

-62 RGTNAPSNFAS
+62 RGTAAPSNFAS
-73 STYNGLVDG
+73 ATYNGLVDG

-93 YLLGSDGNEA
+93 FLLGSDGNEA

-112 FSASVDSRLDAVESS
+112 FSTSVNSRLGTIETSLGGGGS
-127 IGGGTGIGARVA
+127 IGTRVS

-160 TDFSASTAATV
+160 SDLSSSNAATA
-171 ANLSSYSASAASAQ
+171 ANLSSYSASAAS
-185 SSYSSSAA
+185 
-193 TSLSASAASINAN
+193 SLANTDAN
-206 ILSLSTSVDSRLDA
+206 ISSLSTSIDGRVDKLEASQSAFDNAVIVSGQNVTINGNFVVSGTTTTVDSTTVSIGDNIISLNGTGGAYGGIEVKDPTA
-220 VENTNATQ
+220 PNT
-228 ATTGSNIFYGNQT
+228 
-241 ITGSLYITNNL
+241 
-252 VVQGSSSL
+252 
-260 QNITASAV
+260 
-268 DIGTNRVILN
+268 
-278 TATPA
+278 
-283 VRFGGVSV
+283 
-291 QDSGSFAGV
+291 V
-300 SGSLLWDSFNNRWI
+300 SGSLLWDTAHDRW
-314 YEHPSGSGEGYNS
+314 
-327 AILIAGPKNT
+327 IAGPK
-337 GSLGEEIGLTAGYVP
+337 G
-352 VAEGEDH
+352 AE
-359 IKNSNISTDGTTV
+359 SNILL
-372 TIAGGLNVSG
+372 AGGDNVVSG
-382 QISGSTIAGLGNA
+382 SSQITISSTTG
-395 TAFSTSV
+395 FSDFSSSLAAK
-402 DSRLDSVEASLG
+402 DAQLFASASDHESRIDTIEASLG
-414 GGGSIGSRVA
+414 GGGSIGSRVS
-424 NLEAHSASVSSFTA
+424 NLEVHSGSINSFTQ
-438 SYYTDSASFDSRI
+438 SYFTDSASFDTRI

-475 YTSFSA
+475 YTAFSA

-486 LSSVSGAFATTISN
+486 LSAVSGAFASTVAN
-500 LGSTYATDAELS
+500 LNSTFATDAELS
-512 AVSSAVATTISNLG
+512 
-526 STYATDSELNTVSG
+526 TVSG

-549 GSTYATDAE
+549 GSTFATDAE
-558 VSSLSASIATRDA
+558 LSAVSAAVAVRDA
-571 GQDTTITNLSSSANA
+571 GQDTVITNLSSSANA

-610 TISGSVNVSGSTN
+610 TISGSLNVSGSTN

-629 VNDSNM
+629 VNDANM
-635 NLTNSSSLNLTAGS
+635 NLTNSSSLNLTSGS
-649 SIYVSADGVISGSI
+649 SIYVSAEGSISGSI
-663 VGIGNVSAFSSS
+663 AGIGNVTTFSSS
-675 VNSRLLTNVDA
+675 VNSRLLTNVDS

-695 AYSGS
+695 AHSAS

-715 LDSLESAVGG
+715 LDTIETSLGGG
-725 GSNIDNRLTSL
+725 GSIGARVSSL
-736 EATSASLNATASN
+736 EATSASLNASASN
-749 HEVRIDILEASQS
+749 HEGRIDILEASQS
-762 AFDTAFALSGQNVE
+762 AFDSAITLSGQNVT
-776 INGNLTVK
+776 IAGNLTVA
-784 GTTTSVE
+784 GTQTIVD
-791 STTIKLGDNII
+791 STTVQIGDNII
-802 ELNGTGVANGGLL
+802 ELNGTGAQNGGLL

-835 DFWKAGALGSEH
+835 DFWKAGALNSEH

-857 SGSSQITLSST
+857 SGSSQITISST
-868 TGYSTFSSSVATS
+868 TGFSTFDTAISTS
-881 VSASNATITAN
+881 FSASNASIAAN
-892 SASAAASLNSVS
+892 SASIASSLNSVS
-904 GAFATSTSASNAA
+904 GAFATSVSASNAS
-917 ITSLSASVASV
+917 ITSL
-928 TGDFSSSVA
+928 SSSVA
-937 TSFSASAASVTA
+937 TSFSGSSASVTA

-957 FSASAASVTAL
+957 FSASEASVTSL
-968 SSSVDSR
+968 STSVDSR
-975 LDTLEGNVGQA
+975 LDVLEGNVGQA

-1004 GVAAGNTKRIA
+1004 GSAAGNTKRIA

-1024 LVPTASVA
+1024 LVPTASVS